1 MSKKKAGSRE
11 TIISVLI
18 LFFLTVVAAVIY
30 IEQFRFS
37 STVSNLSEEFKS
49 RKDRDSDQSGELL
62 IAKLSIPESLVPLS
76 PPVHFNPLNLSEKI
90 DGKAEL
96 YLSAGF
102 IRLETQRLQLK
113 GRSGEWMEIFI
124 YHMGKPENA
133 FAVFS
138 AQKRGDSEP
147 AGIGDYSYRTQNAL
161 FLVHGPY
168 YVEFISSSETES
180 GLAAMKALGLVLIK
194 DVAVKAEPVLGA
206 SLFPKT
212 GLLSQSLEMIPENA
226 FGFEK
231 LNQVWT
237 VNYRI
242 NGVELSGFLSKR
254 SLVSEAQDLANSY
267 ANFLLEF
274 GGKEEGTVN
283 ESGIRILS
291 VLDGF
296 EAVFSQGVFLG
307 GVHQATDRDAA
318 LMLARNL
325 KQHVKGMTGGF

>member
-1 MSKKKAGSRE
+1 
-11 TIISVLI
+11 
-18 LFFLTVVAAVIY
+18 
-30 IEQFRFS
+30 
-37 STVSNLSEEFKS
+37 
-49 RKDRDSDQSGELL
+49 
-62 IAKLSIPESLVPLS
+62 
-76 PPVHFNPLNLSEKI
+76 
-90 DGKAEL
+90 
-96 YLSAGF
+96 
-102 IRLETQRLQLK
+102 
-113 GRSGEWMEIFI
+113 
-124 YHMGKPENA
+124 MGKPENA

-138 AQKRGDSEP
+138 AQKRGESEP

-206 SLFPKT
+206 SLFPKN

-226 FGFEK
+226 FGFET

-267 ANFLLEF
+267 ANFL
-274 GGKEEGTVN
+274 
-283 ESGIRILS
+283 
-291 VLDGF
+291 
-296 EAVFSQGVFLG
+296 
-307 GVHQATDRDAA
+307 
-318 LMLARNL
+318 
-325 KQHVKGMTGGF
+325 